1 MPDSKQT
8 FRPGT
13 LWSAVVNRTRQAMK
27 KGALRPIA
35 TERET
40 VEDEG
45 VVFDVRVVSALAR
58 KEHEANPDVRPPDF
72 DPFLPYE
79 EELFVANI
87 SKTHVGVLNK
97 FPVVDNHL
105 LIVTRAFEEQTSLLT
120 PSDFQAF
127 WACLQEFD
135 GLAFYNSGQV
145 SGASQRHKHLQVVPL
160 PFFSDVP
167 AIPIQPALE
176 NVIVTEG
183 IGRSPMLRFDHAIAR
198 LDDVG
203 GLSFLN
209 AGARLL
215 EKYAALLDAVGLGSA
230 SDEGRAYNMLATR
243 RWMMLVPRSRE
254 RFHGISVNALGFAG
268 ELLVMDREQLETL
281 RRHGPMAALISVA
294 I

>member
-1 MPDSKQT
+1 MPESKQT

-13 LWSAVVNRTRQAMK
+13 LWSAVVNRTRQAIE

-45 VVFDVRVVSALAR
+45 VAFDVRVVSALAR
-58 KEHEANPDVRPPDF
+58 KAYEANPDVRPPDF
-72 DPFLPYE
+72 NPFLPYE

-120 PSDFQAF
+120 SSDFQAF
-127 WACLQEFD
+127 WVCLREFE

>member
-1 MPDSKQT
+1 MPESKQT

-13 LWSAVVNRTRQAMK
+13 LWSAVVNRTRQAIE

-45 VVFDVRVVSALAR
+45 VAFDVRVVSALAR
-58 KEHEANPDVRPPDF
+58 KAHEANPDVRPPDF

-160 PFFSDVP
+160 PLFSDVP

-183 IGRSPMLRFDHAIAR
+183 IGRSPMLPFNHAIAR
-198 LDDVG
+198 LDDLN
-203 GLSFLN
+203 GLSIS
-209 AGARLL
+209 AA
-215 EKYAALLDAVGLGSA
+215 ATALLDHYDSMLRSLNMMGLP
-230 SDEGRAYNMLATR
+230 DNRRNYNMLATR

-254 RFHGISVNALGFAG
+254 RFHGMSVNALGFAG
-268 ELLVMDREQLETL
+268 ELLVMDRDQLETL
-281 RRHGPMAALISVA
+281 RTHGPMAALKSVA